1 MHWISSINWCRRKA
15 LTIWQGSL
23 VIGRFPPCDNY
34 LTQRCQLASTWCQ
47 SAYKMGD
54 DIYLLG
60 SSSPLVVSI
69 ILSVCPSL
77 INRCPPWATKLLTN
91 PTLACR
97 HFSLHMNVAVEVIWS
112 GSATGRIVYTYMTWY
127 QITVHLSVVTSPCKR
142 HSSFCQHFILLV
154 CDWQC
159 TSQRQFVQI
168 SSQFPVLSKPQQS
181 PSSPKFDSLQ

>member
-1 MHWISSINWCRRKA
+1 
-15 LTIWQGSL
+15 
-23 VIGRFPPCDNY
+23 
-34 LTQRCQLASTWCQ
+34 
-47 SAYKMGD
+47 MGD

-112 GSATGRIVYTYMTWY
+112 GSATGGLCTHMTWY
-127 QITVHLSVVTSPCKR
+127 QITVHLDVVTSPYKR
-142 HSSFCQHFILLV
+142 HRLVFVNTLSFWFVNDNVQAKSRLNSLSYRNLSSHLV
-154 CDWQC
+154 LPSLTPCSSSRC
-159 TSQRQFVQI
+159 TVVWWIESRC
-168 SSQFPVLSKPQQS
+168 PRPPWLRPGLANTE
-181 PSSPKFDSLQ
+181 P

>member
-1 MHWISSINWCRRKA
+1 MLKWQWQYLVSWPGSCRNWRARQLISSDCHFTSICCLGLVSSISISISQQKMHRISRINWCRRKA

-34 LTQRCQLASTWCQ
+34 LTQRCQLVSTWCQ

-97 HFSLHMNVAVEVIWS
+97 HFSIHMNVAVEVIWS
-112 GSATGRIVYTYMTWY
+112 GSATGRIVY
-127 QITVHLSVVTSPCKR
+127 
-142 HSSFCQHFILLV
+142 IL
-154 CDWQC
+154 
-159 TSQRQFVQI
+159 I
-168 SSQFPVLSKPQQS
+168 SNHRRS
-181 PSSPKFDSLQ
+181 D

>member
-1 MHWISSINWCRRKA
+1 MLAHLKTLINHPINLNHGSKNHWISSINWCRRKA

-34 LTQRCQLASTWCQ
+34 LTQRCQLVSTWCQ

-91 PTLACR
+91 PTLD
-97 HFSLHMNVAVEVIWS
+97 FTFLSTWTLQLKLFEVVQPQEDCVHIWPDIKS
-112 GSATGRIVYTYMTWY
+112 
-127 QITVHLSVVTSPCKR
+127 
-142 HSSFCQHFILLV
+142 
-154 CDWQC
+154 QC
-159 TSQRQFVQI
+159 I
-168 SSQFPVLSKPQQS
+168 
-181 PSSPKFDSLQ
+181 

>member
-1 MHWISSINWCRRKA
+1 MLAHLKTLINHPINLNHGSKNHWISSINWCRRKA

-34 LTQRCQLASTWCQ
+34 LTQRCQLAPTWCQ

-97 HFSLHMNVAVEVIWS
+97 HFSIHMNVAVEVIWS
-112 GSATGRIVYTYMTWY
+112 GSATGGLCTHIWSD
-127 QITVHLSVVTSPCKR
+127 IKS
-142 HSSFCQHFILLV
+142 
-154 CDWQC
+154 QC
-159 TSQRQFVQI
+159 I
-168 SSQFPVLSKPQQS
+168 
-181 PSSPKFDSLQ
+181 